1 MADDKP
7 TVRSL
12 DRRMGG
18 VEHQLGEVADSLGR
32 VQHSIHQLSEG
43 TESQSERLWAALG
56 SIGGLD
62 DIGRGLADIAEVL
75 APMRQ
80 FAPPSTALALR
91 DGVPEALGTIRAAL
105 GGDERTLNFTSLET
119 DWDGPVGFIGEAVP
133 VRYAPHDAKDGP
145 R

>member
-1 MADDKP
+1 MADKKP
-7 TVRSL
+7 TVDSL

-18 VEHQLGEVADSLGR
+18 VEHQLGEVAESLGR

-43 TESQSERLWAALG
+43 TESQSERLWTALG

-80 FAPPSTALALR
+80 FAPPSTALPLR
-91 DGVPEALGTIRAAL
+91 EGVADALGTIRASL
-105 GGDERTLNFTSLET
+105 GGDQRTLNFTSLET
-119 DWDGPVGFIGEAVP
+119 DWDGRVGFIGEAVP
-133 VRYAPHDAKDGP
+133 PVYAPNDAKDGT

>member
-1 MADDKP
+1 VADEKP
-7 TVRSL
+7 TVLSL

-18 VEHQLGEVADSLGR
+18 VEHQLGEVAESLGR
-32 VQHSIHQLSEG
+32 VQHSIHQLSQG
-43 TESQSERLWAALG
+43 TESQSERLWTALG

-80 FAPPSTALALR
+80 FAPPSTALPLR
-91 DGVPEALGTIRAAL
+91 DGVAAALGTIRASL
-105 GGDERTLNFTSLET
+105 GGDQRSLNFTSLET
-119 DWDGPVGFIGEAVP
+119 DWDGPVGFIGEALP
-133 VRYAPHDAKDGP
+133 STYALPGAKGGS